1 MAKVPSKNSVAIETM
16 PGLNGGK
23 LRRGNPGNQ
32 GGTGRPTNA
41 SVLRARQLVEQRK
54 IIEHVAD
61 IADGTYM
68 ETRAIRVLQ
77 VKGQLVK
84 ELVQAPPRAAVQVSA
99 AVALMD
105 RAAPRPPTEPGD
117 GDEQVQ
123 WYVALPK
130 RARTTREWMKMHGIT
145 VPPGHRLK
153 GDKG

>member
-1 MAKVPSKNSVAIETM
+1 MAVETM

-23 LRRGNPGNQ
+23 LRRGNPGNK

-41 SVLRARQLVEQRK
+41 SVLRARELIEQRK

-68 ETRAIRVLQ
+68 ETRAIRVPR
-77 VKGQLVK
+77 VNGQLV
-84 ELVQAPPRAAVQVSA
+84 LVQAPPSAAVQVKA

-105 RAAPRPPTEPGD
+105 RAAPRPTTDPGD

-130 RARTTREWMKMHGIT
+130 RARTTREFVKMHGL
-145 VPPGHRLK
+145 VLPPGHKLK
-153 GDKG
+153 GEK